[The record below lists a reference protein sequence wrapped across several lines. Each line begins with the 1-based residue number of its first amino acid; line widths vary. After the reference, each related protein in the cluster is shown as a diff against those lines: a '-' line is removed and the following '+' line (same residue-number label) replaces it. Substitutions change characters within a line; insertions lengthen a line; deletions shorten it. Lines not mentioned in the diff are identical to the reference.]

1 MHKAGEYI
9 GDLVYG
15 ANDGIITTFAIV
27 ASSAGANLPPSIVV
41 VLGVANMLADGF
53 SMATSNYLARKSEQE
68 YKNTLIS
75 EKENEI
81 KKKPVKNALA
91 TFLAFVLSGTV
102 PLLPYIFGIKD
113 NAFTYAIIATSI
125 ALFTVGSLRTRITK
139 TKWWLAGLEM
149 LILGASA
156 ATVAYVIGKFLG
168 QII

>member
-68 YKNTLIS
+68 YQNTLIS
-75 EKENEI
+75 DEENKI
-81 KKKPVKNALA
+81 KRPVKNALA

-102 PLLPYIFGIKD
+102 PLIPFIFGIKD
-113 NAFTYAIIATSI
+113 HAFTYAIVATSI

-156 ATVAYVIGKFLG
+156 ATVAYVIGRFLG
-168 QII
+168 NII